1 MFQKIENNSIINFSY
16 PIIHHS
22 QSSPEKMLSFFGNVF
37 KCLQTSEGICY
48 FVGGFLL
55 TTLLA
60 LPVIWLFMEPPV
72 VLVGVYVG
80 RFQPLT
86 NAHLA
91 SIIHFL
97 SRFNEMI
104 LLIGSHGLPEYN
116 HDNDKPVN
124 PKNPYNTAIR
134 RQMILEA
141 LTDYLLERKMDLTI
155 LKKLTIR
162 GIHDSNHKHGY
173 APDKCNFSAWNSDF
187 NNIVCEVLESKYPT
201 KYFETSTSFDSHFD
215 VHLCGSEKDKATQ
228 DYLRK
233 IRLGSDGSDGTPA
246 IVGVNYNGNPYLIEY
261 LIEPICVGVSSQT
274 VDATTIRSLIT
285 RINEGE
291 TKLMTELERWVPA
304 ATIRVLQEHQ
314 KLIKIE

>member
-1 MFQKIENNSIINFSY
+1 
-16 PIIHHS
+16 
-22 QSSPEKMLSFFGNVF
+22 MLSFFSNVF
-37 KCLQTSEGICY
+37 KCFQTPEGIFY
-48 FVGGFLL
+48 FVSSFLF

-60 LPVIWLFMEPPV
+60 LPVFWLFMEPPV
-72 VLVGVYVG
+72 VRVGVYVG

-86 NAHLA
+86 NAHFA

-97 SRFNEMI
+97 SKFDEMI

-116 HDNDKPVN
+116 QDNGKPVN

-141 LTDYLLERKMDLTI
+141 LTDYLLENKIDLTI
-155 LKKLTIR
+155 LKKLAIR
-162 GIHDSNHKHGY
+162 GIHDSNHKYGY

-201 KYFETSTSFDSHFD
+201 KYFETSESFDSHFD
-215 VHLCGSEKDKATQ
+215 VYLCGSGKDKATQ

-233 IRLGSDGSDGTPA
+233 IRFGSDGSDGTPKV
-246 IVGVNYNGNPYLIEY
+246 VGVNYDGNPYLMEY
-261 LIEPICVGVSSQT
+261 LIEPICIGNSSQT

-285 RINEGE
+285 RINAGE
-291 TKLMTELERWVPA
+291 KELMTELEKWVPA
-304 ATIRVLQEHQ
+304 ATIRVLQNHE
-314 KLIKIE
+314 KLIKIKI